1 MTDEELICAARQ
13 GNRGA
18 QEEILNKYSGMVRAV
33 AARFFLHGG
42 ENEDL
47 VQEGMVGLYSA
58 INTFESNA
66 ANFSTYAYACIRN
79 AVLDAI
85 KKSLGAKNA
94 ALNDFV
100 PIVEIG
106 GEISPASPEDEI
118 IRRENRREFL
128 QKISNRLSS
137 TEFKATVMRLD
148 GMTVAEIS
156 AALDKPQK
164 SVSNALSRAKAK
176 LEKLYE
182 KER

>member
-1 MTDEELICAARQ
+1 MTDEELIIKSRS
-13 GNRGA
+13 GNRYA
-18 QEEILNKYSGMVRAV
+18 QEEILNKYSNLVQAI

-58 INTFESNA
+58 INGFEEGGATFS
-66 ANFSTYAYACIRN
+66 SYAYACIRN

-106 GEISPASPEDEI
+106 EEISPVSPEDEV

-128 QKISNRLSS
+128 QKISKILSS
-137 TEFKATVMRLD
+137 TEFKAIVMQLD
-148 GMTVAEIS
+148 GMSVAEIS
-156 AALDKPQK
+156 AALAKPQK
-164 SVSNALSRAKAK
+164 SVSNALARAKTK
-176 LEKLYE
+176 LEKLYR
-182 KER
+182 KED

>member
-1 MTDEELICAARQ
+1 MTDEELITKSRS
-13 GNRGA
+13 GDRYA
-18 QEEILNKYSGMVRAV
+18 QEEILNKYSNLVHAI

-58 INTFESNA
+58 INGFEEGG

-106 GEISPASPEDEI
+106 EEISPVSPEDEV

-128 QKISNRLSS
+128 QKISKILSS
-137 TEFKATVMRLD
+137 TEFKAIVMHLD
-148 GMTVAEIS
+148 GMSVAEIS
-156 AALDKPQK
+156 AALGKPQK
-164 SVSNALSRAKAK
+164 SVSNALARAKTK
-176 LEKLYE
+176 LEKLYR
-182 KER
+182 KED